1 MAFAI
6 CRPRHPGS
14 PIGPRTPAS
23 PAASNPNRGRRLPL
37 AALPDSNW
45 TSLVESEVNFAVT
58 AAPRIDDYPRRR
70 SQKSVAAF
78 SDFECRFS
86 GPGTPK
92 IPTGLKLGLTGKRVN
107 TERNLRRTVLRNG
120 LIVLTERMDHLRS
133 VAMGVW
139 IKSGSRCEPA
149 ETNGISH
156 FVEHMLFKGTRSR
169 SAQLIAREM
178 DSIGGNLDAFTG
190 KETICFNVKSLAD
203 HVPIALD
210 ILSDLVLNPVFAS
223 PDIERE
229 RGVILEEIKIDEDNP
244 DVLVHELFT
253 QSFWK
258 GHPLGKPILGTTETV
273 GRLAQN
279 HLFDYHAGRFHAG
292 NMIFSAAGN
301 LDHDHFVDAVSG
313 KFSALAG
320 GEAPAELPAPAA
332 SARIILRNK
341 KALEQ
346 VQICLGVPAPPITDE
361 NRYVALVLNTVLG
374 GGMSSRLFQTI
385 REERGMAYSIY
396 SDLSPYRDTGTLCV
410 YAGTAASKALEVVD
424 LILAEFR
431 NLKEVELPEDELT
444 RAKDQLK
451 GNILLG
457 LESSNSRMANL
468 ARQEMYFRQFF
479 TVDEVIAR
487 IDQVDAAQVQAMA
500 HRLFDPARIAVTLL
514 GRLDGVKL
522 NRTRLEC

>member
-1 MAFAI
+1 M
-6 CRPRHPGS
+6 
-14 PIGPRTPAS
+14 
-23 PAASNPNRGRRLPL
+23 
-37 AALPDSNW
+37 
-45 TSLVESEVNFAVT
+45 
-58 AAPRIDDYPRRR
+58 
-70 SQKSVAAF
+70 
-78 SDFECRFS
+78 
-86 GPGTPK
+86 
-92 IPTGLKLGLTGKRVN
+92 N
-107 TERNLRRTVLRNG
+107 TERNLRRTVLPNG

-139 IKSGSRCEPA
+139 VKSGSRCETA
-149 ETNGISH
+149 EMNGISH

-169 SAQLIAREM
+169 SAQRIAREM
-178 DSIGGNLDAFTG
+178 DSIGGNLDAFTS

-210 ILSDLVLNPVFAS
+210 VLTDMVLNPTFAA

-273 GRLAQN
+273 GRLDQQQ
-279 HLFDYHAGRFHAG
+279 LFAYHGDRFHG
-292 NMIFSAAGN
+292 GEHGVFRGRQPGPRPVLPPWQKSSPLCRRRDAAGA
-301 LDHDHFVDAVSG
+301 FG
-313 KFSALAG
+313 AG
-320 GEAPAELPAPAA
+320 AKRPHYAAQQEGAGAGADLPGRARAA
-332 SARIILRNK
+332 
-341 KALEQ
+341 
-346 VQICLGVPAPPITDE
+346 ITDE
-361 NRYVALVLNTVLG
+361 NRYATLILNTVLG

-385 REERGMAYSIY
+385 REERGMAYSVY
-396 SDLSPYRDTGTLCV
+396 SDLSPYRDTGNLCV
-410 YAGTAASKALEVVD
+410 YAGTSAGKALEVVD

-431 NLKEVELPEDELT
+431 NLKETPVGDEELT

-468 ARQEMYFRQFF
+468 ARQEMYFHQFF
-479 TVDEVIAR
+479 TADEIIAR
-487 IDQVDAAQVQAMA
+487 IDEVDAAQVQAMA
-500 HRLFDPARIAVTLL
+500 QRLFEPERIAVTLL

-522 NRTRLEC
+522 SRARLAC

>member
-1 MAFAI
+1 M
-6 CRPRHPGS
+6 
-14 PIGPRTPAS
+14 
-23 PAASNPNRGRRLPL
+23 
-37 AALPDSNW
+37 
-45 TSLVESEVNFAVT
+45 
-58 AAPRIDDYPRRR
+58 
-70 SQKSVAAF
+70 
-78 SDFECRFS
+78 
-86 GPGTPK
+86 
-92 IPTGLKLGLTGKRVN
+92 N
-107 TERNLRRTVLRNG
+107 TERNLRRTVLPNG
-120 LIVLTERMDHLRS
+120 LIVLTERMEHLRS

-169 SAQLIAREM
+169 SAQHIAREM

-210 ILSDLVLNPVFAS
+210 VLSDLVLNPVFAPS
-223 PDIERE
+223 DIERE

-273 GRLAQN
+273 GRLDQQQ
-279 HLFDYHAGRFHAG
+279 LFAYHGDRFNGG
-292 NMIFSAAGN
+292 NMVFSAAGN
-301 LDHDHFVDAVSG
+301 LDHDKFTDAVAN
-313 KFSALAG
+313 KFSM
-320 GEAPAELPAPAA
+320 LPAGAA
-332 SARIILRNK
+332 LNELTAPEPTARILLRNK
-341 KALEQ
+341 RSLEQ

-361 NRYVALVLNTVLG
+361 NRYATLILNTVLG

-385 REERGMAYSIY
+385 REERGMVYSIY

-410 YAGTAASKALEVVD
+410 FAGTSASKALEVVE
-424 LILAEFR
+424 LVLVEFR
-431 NLKEVELPEDELT
+431 KLKETPLSDEELT

-451 GNILLG
+451 GNILMG
-457 LESSNSRMANL
+457 LESSSSRMANL

-479 TVDEVIAR
+479 SVDEIIARVDEVK
-487 IDQVDAAQVQAMA
+487 AAQIQAMA
-500 HRLFDPARIAVTLL
+500 QRLFDPNGIAVTLL
-514 GRLDGVKL
+514 GRLQGVKL
-522 NRTRLEC
+522 KREMLVC

>member
-1 MAFAI
+1 M
-6 CRPRHPGS
+6 
-14 PIGPRTPAS
+14 T
-23 PAASNPNRGRRLPL
+23 
-37 AALPDSNW
+37 
-45 TSLVESEVNFAVT
+45 T
-58 AAPRIDDYPRRR
+58 
-70 SQKSVAAF
+70 
-78 SDFECRFS
+78 
-86 GPGTPK
+86 
-92 IPTGLKLGLTGKRVN
+92 N
-107 TERNLRRTVLRNG
+107 TERNLRRTVLPNG
-120 LIVLTERMDHLRS
+120 LIVLTERMDHMRS

-149 ETNGISH
+149 ETCGISH
-156 FVEHMLFKGTRSR
+156 FVEHMLFKGTHSR
-169 SAQLIAREM
+169 SAQVIAREM

-210 ILSDLVLNPVFAS
+210 VLTDLVLNPVFAAA
-223 PDIERE
+223 DIELE
-229 RGVILEEIKIDEDNP
+229 RGVILEEIKLDEDNP

-258 GHPLGKPILGTTETV
+258 DHPLGKPILGTSATV
-273 GRLAQN
+273 RRLGRQ
-279 HLFDYHAGRFHAG
+279 HLFDYHSDRFHGG
-292 NMIFSAAGN
+292 NIVFSAAGN
-301 LDHDHFVDAVSG
+301 LDHDRFTEAVAG

-320 GEAPAELPAPAA
+320 GATLHELPAPEPG
-332 SARIILRNK
+332 ARIVLRHK

-361 NRYVALVLNTVLG
+361 SRYSTLILNTVLG

-410 YAGTAASKALEVVD
+410 YAGTSTGKALEVVD

-431 NLKEVELPEDELT
+431 NLKQAALPEEELT

-451 GNILLG
+451 GNILMG
-457 LESSNSRMANL
+457 LESSNARMANL
-468 ARQEMYFRQFF
+468 ARQEMYFHEFI
-479 TVDEVIAR
+479 TVDEIIAC
-487 IDQVDAAQVQAMA
+487 IDAVEAGQVQAMA
-500 HRLFDPARIAVTLL
+500 QRLFDPDRIAVTLL

-522 NRTRLEC
+522 NRARLTC

>member
-1 MAFAI
+1 MM
-6 CRPRHPGS
+6 
-14 PIGPRTPAS
+14 
-23 PAASNPNRGRRLPL
+23 NN
-37 AALPDSNW
+37 
-45 TSLVESEVNFAVT
+45 
-58 AAPRIDDYPRRR
+58 
-70 SQKSVAAF
+70 
-78 SDFECRFS
+78 
-86 GPGTPK
+86 
-92 IPTGLKLGLTGKRVN
+92 
-107 TERNLRRTVLRNG
+107 ERNIRRTVLPNG

-149 ETNGISH
+149 EINGISH

-169 SAQLIAREM
+169 SAQAIAREM

-210 ILSDLVLNPVFAS
+210 ILSDLVLNPVFAAS
-223 PDIERE
+223 DIERE

-258 GHPLGKPILGTTETV
+258 DHPLGWPILGTTHTV
-273 GRLAQN
+273 ARLDQDK
-279 HLFDYHAGRFHAG
+279 LFNYHNDRFHAG

-301 LDHDHFVDAVSG
+301 LDHDKFAESIAARFSNFTSG
-313 KFSALAG
+313 TPLNELA
-320 GEAPAELPAPAA
+320 APEA
-332 SARIILRNK
+332 SARIVLRNK
-341 KALEQ
+341 KSLEQ

-361 NRYVALVLNTVLG
+361 NRYATLILNTVLG

-385 REERGMAYSIY
+385 REERGLAYSIY

-410 YAGTAASKALEVVD
+410 YAGTSSANALQVVD
-424 LILAEFR
+424 LILAEFAR
-431 NLKEVELPEDELT
+431 LKQEPLSEEELT
-444 RAKDQLK
+444 RAKDQVR

-457 LESSNSRMANL
+457 LESSNARMANL
-468 ARQEMYFRQFF
+468 ARQEMYFKHFYS
-479 TVDEVIAR
+479 VDEVIAR
-487 IDQVDAAQVQAMA
+487 IDLVQAAQVQAMA
-500 HRLFDPARIAVTLL
+500 QRLFVPGHIAVTLL

-522 NRTRLEC
+522 DRDRLVC